1 MGSKR
6 VTLGEGDSTRVCVC
20 QDMEGQCGKE
30 GGAMHRHVSVSQLWG
45 QRQNLRVPP
54 GREARVWACSPS
66 RLITHSPHSPQL
78 CSTGQLGSV
87 PGAEGLQGWPGGGQ
101 ALLGSSLQGP
111 WGSFRLAR
119 QTLYKKECELSGH
132 QGPSHLTHPT
142 APRTPAALHRS
153 PPSLHL
159 HAPGP
164 SFC

>member
-1 MGSKR
+1 
-6 VTLGEGDSTRVCVC
+6 
-20 QDMEGQCGKE
+20 
-30 GGAMHRHVSVSQLWG
+30 MHRHVAVSQLWG
-45 QRQNLRVPP
+45 QRQNLWVPP

-119 QTLYKKECELSGH
+119 QTLSKEECELSGH
-132 QGPSHLTHPT
+132 LGPFHLTHLQLPGNLLLFTVLPLPPPPRPRPKFLLTQPT
-142 APRTPAALHRS
+142 ATLPPRTQGAPANL
-153 PPSLHL
+153 
-159 HAPGP
+159 
-164 SFC
+164 